1 MTETSRLNELEP
13 YLPSSS
19 EKKQAVMMYMAV
31 GLVLSM
37 WKWEV
42 SPYTHHHL
50 KQSLGWL
57 VFLVLAIFADLVL
70 AVLAMVLSFFGW
82 IAVLIT
88 IPALTIW
95 AMWIYQAQQGKY
107 IWESETINKFFLFF
121 SWIGNWTLNLF
132 DANHYQIIDAERY
145 RAEDQFYAK
154 PSKEE
159 KKDENSDT
167 TQANNTA
174 ENIQWTPVQENLAQ
188 GVQTQQVS
196 AQENQVNN
204 WNSAVEMLDIQNHE
218 INNETVDTKT
228 LDNDQQN
235 VINNQDI
242 WLDLSNHEIN
252 NSEDFKLDL

>member
-1 MTETSRLNELEP
+1 MANNLLNELEP

-37 WKWEV
+37 WKWEI

-57 VFLVLAIFADLVL
+57 VFLVLTIFADLALIVL
-70 AVLAMVLSFFGW
+70 WAILSFFLW

-88 IPALTIW
+88 IPALTIG

-107 IWESETINKFFLFF
+107 IWENEVVNKFFLFF
-121 SWIGNWTLNLF
+121 SWIGNWVLNLF

-145 RAEDQFYAK
+145 RSEEQFYSK

-159 KKDENSDT
+159 KDEKSDSS
-167 TQANNTA
+167 QANNTT
-174 ENIQWTPVQENLAQ
+174 ENWQSTQGENW
-188 GVQTQQVS
+188 S
-196 AQENQVNN
+196 Y
-204 WNSAVEMLDIQNHE
+204 AVDSLDIQNHE
-218 INNETVDTKT
+218 INNETVDAKN
-228 LDNDQQN
+228 LDNDQQIS
-235 VINNQDI
+235 INNQDVWI
-242 WLDLSNHEIN
+242 DLSGHEIN
-252 NSEDFKLDL
+252 ESWDFKLDL

>member
-50 KQSLGWL
+50 KQSLGWF

-82 IAVLIT
+82 LAVLIT
-88 IPALTIW
+88 IPALTIG

-107 IWESETINKFFLFF
+107 IWENEAMNKFFLFF
-121 SWIGNWTLNLF
+121 SGIGNRTLNLF

-145 RAEDQFYAK
+145 RSEEQFYPK
-154 PSKEE
+154 VNKEE
-159 KKDENSDT
+159 KKEKKSDSSQLNAT
-167 TQANNTA
+167 
-174 ENIQWTPVQENLAQ
+174 ENIQATQN
-188 GVQTQQVS
+188 VQTQESSQVTP
-196 AQENQVNN
+196 VDN
-204 WNSAVEMLDIQNHE
+204 WNSAVEMLNIQNHE
-218 INNETVDTKT
+218 INSETVEAKT

-242 WLDLSNHEIN
+242 WIDLSNHEIN

>member
-1 MTETSRLNELEP
+1 MANTLLNELEP

-57 VFLVLAIFADLVL
+57 VFLVLTIFADLVL
-70 AVLAMVLSFFGW
+70 AVLAMVLSFFW
-82 IAVLIT
+82 WLAVLIT
-88 IPALTIW
+88 IPALTIG

-107 IWESETINKFFLFF
+107 IWENEVVNKFFLFF

-145 RAEDQFYAK
+145 RTEEQFYAK

-159 KKDENSDT
+159 KDDKSDSE
-167 TQANNTA
+167 QPNNTA
-174 ENIQWTPVQENLAQ
+174 GNWQNTQ
-188 GVQTQQVS
+188 G
-196 AQENQVNN
+196 EN
-204 WNSAVEMLDIQNHE
+204 WNAAIDSLDIQNHE
-218 INNETVDTKT
+218 INNETVNAKN
-228 LDNDQQN
+228 LDNDQQIS
-235 VINNQDI
+235 INNQDI
-242 WLDLSNHEIN
+242 WIDLSGHEIN
-252 NSEDFKLDL
+252 ESWDFKLDL

>member
-1 MTETSRLNELEP
+1 MTNTLLNELEP

-57 VFLVLAIFADLVL
+57 VFLVLTIFADLIL
-70 AVLAMVLSFFGW
+70 AVLWVVLSFFGW

-107 IWESETINKFFLFF
+107 IWESEAINKFFLFF

-145 RAEDQFYAK
+145 RTEDQFYAK
-154 PSKEE
+154 PVKEE
-159 KKDENSDT
+159 KYEKTDSSQTNNTTENSQST
-167 TQANNTA
+167 SIET
-174 ENIQWTPVQENLAQ
+174 W
-188 GVQTQQVS
+188 S
-196 AQENQVNN
+196 
-204 WNSAVEMLDIQNHE
+204 SAVDTLDIQNHE
-218 INNETVDTKT
+218 INNKTVNAKN

-242 WLDLSNHEIN
+242 WIDLSGHEIN
-252 NSEDFKLDL
+252 ESWDFKLDL

>member
-1 MTETSRLNELEP
+1 MANTLLNELEP

-31 GLVLSM
+31 GLILSM

-57 VFLVLAIFADLVL
+57 VFLVLTIFADLVL

-88 IPALTIW
+88 IPALTIG

-107 IWESETINKFFLFF
+107 IWENEVINKFFLFF

-132 DANHYQIIDAERY
+132 DANHYQIIDEERY
-145 RAEDQFYAK
+145 RTENQFYVK
-154 PSKEE
+154 SGKKEIE
-159 KKDENSDT
+159 SDSSQTENKT
-167 TQANNTA
+167 
-174 ENIQWTPVQENLAQ
+174 ENLQSTQ
-188 GVQTQQVS
+188 G
-196 AQENQVNN
+196 ENG
-204 WNSAVEMLDIQNHE
+204 NSAIDSLDIQNHE
-218 INNETVDTKT
+218 INNETVETKN

-242 WLDLSNHEIN
+242 WIDLSGHEIDE
-252 NSEDFKLDL
+252 SWDFKLDL

>member
-1 MTETSRLNELEP
+1 MANTLLNELEP

-57 VFLVLAIFADLVL
+57 VFLVLTIFADLVL
-70 AVLAMVLSFFGW
+70 AVLAMVLSFFW
-82 IAVLIT
+82 WLAVLIT
-88 IPALTIW
+88 IPALTIG

-107 IWESETINKFFLFF
+107 IWENEVVNKFFLFF

-145 RAEDQFYAK
+145 RTEEQFYAK
-154 PSKEE
+154 PGKEE
-159 KKDENSDT
+159 KDEKLDSE
-167 TQANNTA
+167 QPNNTA
-174 ENIQWTPVQENLAQ
+174 KNWQNTQ
-188 GVQTQQVS
+188 G
-196 AQENQVNN
+196 EN
-204 WNSAVEMLDIQNHE
+204 WNSAVDSLDIQNHE
-218 INNETVDTKT
+218 INNETVDTKN
-228 LDNDQQN
+228 LDNDQQIS
-235 VINNQDI
+235 INNQDI
-242 WLDLSNHEIN
+242 WIDLSGHEIN
-252 NSEDFKLDL
+252 ESWDFKLDL

>member
-1 MTETSRLNELEP
+1 MANTLLNELEP

-57 VFLVLAIFADLVL
+57 VFLVLTIFADLILIVL
-70 AVLAMVLSFFGW
+70 WAILTFFLW
-82 IAVLIT
+82 LAVLIT
-88 IPALTIW
+88 IPALTIG

-107 IWESETINKFFLFF
+107 IWENEVVNKFFLFF

-132 DANHYQIIDAERY
+132 DANHYQIIDGERY
-145 RAEDQFYAK
+145 RTEEQFYAK

-159 KKDENSDT
+159 KDENDSSQTNNTNENSQT
-167 TQANNTA
+167 TQGET
-174 ENIQWTPVQENLAQ
+174 
-188 GVQTQQVS
+188 
-196 AQENQVNN
+196 
-204 WNSAVEMLDIQNHE
+204 WNSAVDSLDIQNHE
-218 INNETVDTKT
+218 INNETVDTKN
-228 LDNDQQN
+228 LDNDQQIS
-235 VINNQDI
+235 INNQDI
-242 WLDLSNHEIN
+242 WIDLSGHEIN
-252 NSEDFKLDL
+252 EWGDFKLDL

>member
-1 MTETSRLNELEP
+1 MANTLLNELEP

-57 VFLVLAIFADLVL
+57 VFLVLTIFADLVL
-70 AVLAMVLSFFGW
+70 AVFAMILSFFW
-82 IAVLIT
+82 WLAVLIT
-88 IPALTIW
+88 IPALTIG

-107 IWESETINKFFLFF
+107 IWENEVVNKFFLFF

-145 RAEDQFYAK
+145 RTEEQFYAK
-154 PSKEE
+154 PGKEE
-159 KKDENSDT
+159 KDDKSDS
-167 TQANNTA
+167 TQTNDTA
-174 ENIQWTPVQENLAQ
+174 ENWQATQ
-188 GVQTQQVS
+188 G
-196 AQENQVNN
+196 EK
-204 WNSAVEMLDIQNHE
+204 WNSAVDSLDIQNHE
-218 INNETVDTKT
+218 INNETVDAKN
-228 LDNDQQN
+228 LDNDQQIS
-235 VINNQDI
+235 INNQDI
-242 WLDLSNHEIN
+242 WIDLSGHEIN
-252 NSEDFKLDL
+252 ESWDFKLDL